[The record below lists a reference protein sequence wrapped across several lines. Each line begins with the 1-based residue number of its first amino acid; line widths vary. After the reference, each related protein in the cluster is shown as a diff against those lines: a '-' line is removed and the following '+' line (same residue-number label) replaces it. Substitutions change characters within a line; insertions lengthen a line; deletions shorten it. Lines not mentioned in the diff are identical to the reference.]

1 VDDKSAGGRPFE
13 KLPAV
18 TSHRRFTG
26 GLFIGSHAVAE
37 GMLTQKQLKSGVF
50 RRVLHNVY
58 ADPSLTIDHQLRARA
73 AALVMPAEAAIGGR
87 SAAAWW
93 GAPFT
98 SVADPVLVVAPRGC
112 PWDGPTGVRVHKSGL
127 GPRDV
132 VPSEDDVRITTPRRT
147 AWEIA
152 TLEPLMTAVALLD
165 GMLFAGSSR
174 DDGLTEADL
183 VAEVL
188 GRRGQWR
195 STRAEKLLPL
205 VDGRAMSPPESR
217 VRVACHLAGLPHPVP
232 QFEIYAGG
240 GFLGQVD
247 LAWPEA
253 KLIVEYEGAYHFD
266 ELQIVSDDAR
276 YEAFVAAGWRVI
288 RLSSIDLRN
297 LDGVVLRIRA
307 TLEELAR

>member
-1 VDDKSAGGRPFE
+1 
-13 KLPAV
+13 V
-18 TSHRRFTG
+18 TTYRHFTG
-26 GLFIGSHAVAE
+26 GLFVGSHAVAE
-37 GMLTQKQLKSGVF
+37 GMLTPRQLKSGVF
-50 RRVLHNVY
+50 RKVLHNVY
-58 ADPSLTIDHQLRARA
+58 ADPSLDHDHRLRARA
-73 AALVMPAEAAIGGR
+73 AALLMPPGAAIGGR

-93 GAPFT
+93 GAPFS
-98 SVADPVLVVAPRGC
+98 SVTDPVLVVAPRGC

-132 VPSEDDVRITTPRRT
+132 VLSQDDVRITSPRRT

-165 GMLFAGSSR
+165 GLLFAGSSR

-183 VAEVL
+183 IAEVL

-195 STRAEKLLPL
+195 STRAAKLLPL

-217 VRVACHLAGLPHPVP
+217 VRVACHLAGLPHPEP
-232 QFEIYAGG
+232 QFEVSVSGV
-240 GFLGQVD
+240 FLGQVD

-276 YEAFVAAGWRVI
+276 YEALVAAGWRVI
-288 RLSSIDLRN
+288 RLSSIDLRDLN
-297 LDGVVLRIRA
+297 AVVLRIRKA
-307 TLEELAR
+307 LEELAR